1 VRPFTRLVP
10 MKPSYLFAITA
21 NSVLVFAALQ
31 PAASADQ
38 AALAEISCPTTSAA
52 STGAKHIIHESKIA
66 SLALKNSGTIRIA
79 SASVLED
86 PEEEKKKAA
95 EEKARQIQEA
105 RRAAAARVAAMR
117 AAQGLENR
125 KDEYSSSPMLRTLMR
140 RVPAGPNSP
149 FRVPI
154 WLTVKRPQAQAFD
167 SATLVP
173 TANPAPTVENLGKVK
188 AAAAVPNNAL
198 PKNSL
203 NQQGKNSN
211 ADSIFGEDGEKLLA
225 DSDIAGPSYTDSS
238 ATDLSKNGG
247 ALTPQ
252 QAVMQDPDASGKPKI
267 AQNDPNSAPT
277 ADNPYPFAPEGT
289 KRRAYPAPLDPV
301 FPMTEWLGVGGTL
314 PIGVPDTDPEYP
326 LEKAIYKVIPQ
337 LKKHRIKIYGWSNPG
352 VGYSTSK
359 LSNIPNS
366 YNIVPRRLELDQQI
380 MRFERVP
387 DTVQTEHMD
396 WGFRATVLYG
406 IDYRWTTAQGWYPAT
421 KELLQHNYLYG
432 MDPVELY
439 GMVYFPKVCQGMVTK
454 FGRFIS
460 PPDIEA
466 QLAPDNFLWTHSQMF
481 TDDCYTQTGLINAIK
496 LNDNWTLQAAITAGA
511 DIAPWDKAAV
521 PTGLFLARW
530 VSKSNNDS
538 IYGGVNSINN
548 GRFRGARAVLSQ
560 QQMISSVNQVIQQ
573 SAALNGGTP
582 DTSVGNF
589 TNFDGSVYQFNN
601 LQPPAHDNLQQFN
614 LTWQHRFNRKGTIVT
629 MTEAYF
635 IYQYNALVG
644 GTVNNGPPHTFNQL
658 TGPGNYIN
666 GIAPAVGL
674 VNYTAFKVSD
684 KDYFTI
690 RPVDFLLDY
699 KGERTGFQTAFSS
712 WTIGWCHRFNNL
724 VCIRPEIRYDRAL
737 NYNNQTI
744 VKPYDNGRRRF
755 QFQFGFDV
763 IARY

>member
-1 VRPFTRLVP
+1 
-10 MKPSYLFAITA
+10 MKPSYVFAITA
-21 NSVLVFAALQ
+21 NSVLVLAALQ
-31 PAASADQ
+31 PAVQAQ
-38 AALAEISCPTTSAA
+38 EAALASVSPPSTFLAGDTGNTSA
-52 STGAKHIIHESKIA
+52 KHYVHESKLS
-66 SLALKNSGTIRIA
+66 SLALKNMRTIKVA
-79 SASVLED
+79 SASVIED
-86 PEEEKKKAA
+86 TEEDKKKEA
-95 EEKARQIQEA
+95 EERARQLQ
-105 RRAAAARVAAMR
+105 AAQRVAAMR
-117 AAQGLENR
+117 AAQR
-125 KDEYSSSPMLRTLMR
+125 VASKKDEYASSPMLQTLTR
-140 RVPAGPNSP
+140 RVPAGPGSP
-149 FRVPI
+149 FRIPV
-154 WLTVKRPQAQAFD
+154 WLTVKRPQTQTFD
-167 SATLVP
+167 SATQVP
-173 TANPAPTVENLGKVK
+173 GFNP
-188 AAAAVPNNAL
+188 VPSV
-198 PKNSL
+198 KNSGAKSVSGSE
-203 NQQGKNSN
+203 NPGIQK
-211 ADSIFGEDGEKLLA
+211 DSIFGEEAEKLLA
-225 DSDIAGPSYTDSS
+225 ANDNSAPSFADASGAGNGVS
-238 ATDLSKNGG
+238 AV
-247 ALTPQ
+247 TPQ

-267 AQNDPNSAPT
+267 AQNDPNSAPS

-289 KRRAYPAPLDPV
+289 KRRSYPAPLDSV
-301 FPMTEWLGVGGTL
+301 FPMTEWLGVGGTM

-380 MRFERVP
+380 MRFERIP

-396 WGFRATVLYG
+396 WGFRVGLLYG

-421 KELLQHNYLYG
+421 KQLLQHNYLYG
-432 MDPVELY
+432 FDPVELY

-481 TDDCYTQTGLINAIK
+481 TVDCYTQTGLINAIK

-511 DIAPWDKAAV
+511 DIAPWDKAAI

-589 TNFDGSVYQFNN
+589 TNFDGSVYQYNY

-614 LTWQHRFNRKGTIVT
+614 LTWQHRFNKKGTIVT

-635 IYQYNALVG
+635 LYQYNALTG
-644 GTVNNGPPHTFNQL
+644 GTVNNGPAHTYNQL
-658 TGPGNYIN
+658 TGPGTYIN

-699 KGERTGFQTAFSS
+699 KGERTGFPTTFSS

-724 VCIRPEIRYDRAL
+724 VCIRPEIRYDRAF